1 MAENDS
7 SIPGT
12 DTDRM
17 DLHEFRSSRKR
28 KTDNLLKEDHRD
40 LKRFFA
46 LDSAAYRDLT
56 ASGGLDEKT
65 KELLGLVAST
75 VLRCNDCI
83 AYHCDRCVE
92 VGWKKSELL
101 DALNVALVVG
111 GSITIPH
118 IRTVWEVV
126 EQLYAEKQETVE
138 APRRAAKLDHAS
150 HELKAG
156 ETEQKR
162 STAVLTAG
170 LPGGKMPSAPKPA
183 NQPSR
188 LPTHPSAATRT
199 AVPTSTAQTANP
211 NLAEQ
216 APAAKAKVPKK
227 SKVP

>member
-1 MAENDS
+1 MSEQ
-7 SIPGT
+7 P
-12 DTDRM
+12 DRM
-17 DLHEFRSSRKR
+17 DLHEFRASRRR

-56 ASGGLDEKT
+56 AQGGLDEKT

-92 VGWKKSELL
+92 VGWTKAELL

-126 EQLYAEKQETVE
+126 EQLYEEKAEKSA
-138 APRRAAKLDHAS
+138 APQRAAALDHAS
-150 HELKAG
+150 HELAAG
-156 ETEQKR
+156 AQERKP

-170 LPGGKMPSAPKPA
+170 QPARKKAGK
-183 NQPSR
+183 R
-188 LPTHPSAATRT
+188 
-199 AVPTSTAQTANP
+199 
-211 NLAEQ
+211 
-216 APAAKAKVPKK
+216 AAK
-227 SKVP
+227 

>member
-1 MAENDS
+1 
-7 SIPGT
+7 
-12 DTDRM
+12 M
-17 DLHEFRSSRKR
+17 DLHEFRASRRR

-56 ASGGLDEKT
+56 ATGGLDEKT

-92 VGWKKSELL
+92 VGWKKAELL

-126 EQLYAEKQETVE
+126 EQLYDEREQATRAKEAAPAMAAAAREVKKKVE
-138 APRRAAKLDHAS
+138 ENPAQPGAPL
-150 HELKAG
+150 
-156 ETEQKR
+156 
-162 STAVLTAG
+162 G
-170 LPGGKMPSAPKPA
+170 LPAAGQAKALSPKKGK
-183 NQPSR
+183 
-188 LPTHPSAATRT
+188 LP
-199 AVPTSTAQTANP
+199 
-211 NLAEQ
+211 
-216 APAAKAKVPKK
+216 PAAGQV
-227 SKVP
+227 

>member
-1 MAENDS
+1 
-7 SIPGT
+7 
-12 DTDRM
+12 M
-17 DLHEFRSSRKR
+17 DLHEFRASRRR

-46 LDSAAYRDLT
+46 LDSAAYRDQT

-92 VGWKKSELL
+92 VGWKKAELL

-126 EQLYAEKQETVE
+126 EQLYDEQAEKVE
-138 APRRAAKLDHAS
+138 APKHAAKLDHAA
-150 HELKAG
+150 HELKKG
-156 ETEQKR
+156 EQERKP

-170 LPGGKMPSAPKPA
+170 
-183 NQPSR
+183 QP
-188 LPTHPSAATRT
+188 
-199 AVPTSTAQTANP
+199 VV
-211 NLAEQ
+211 
-216 APAAKAKVPKK
+216 KAKPGKRTK
-227 SKVP
+227 A